1 MKVDKTLGE
10 VKAQDYDAI
19 VLPGGQINPD
29 YLRVNQQAIAFIKD
43 FYSAGKV
50 VAAVCHAPW
59 LLIEAGIVK
68 GHRATSYKSIKTD
81 VINAGGQ
88 WVDEQ
93 VVTDR
98 RPDRQPAALGPGGFL
113 RQDRRGG
120 RRRQARAALR
130 VVRAYRAANGADEN
144 HRARHGAAI
153 HPKPAAAFHL
163 WLAARRRAVLQGR
176 GEVASC
182 WKIPRSSSRG
192 GRTPA
197 WRRSGLL
204 RFARQ

>member
-1 MKVDKTLGE
+1 MDQNEEVQMPDISGKKIAILATDGFEQSELEVPQKTLREAGATVDVVSPKSGEIKGWDMKDWGRPVKVDKTLDE
-10 VKAQDYDAI
+10 VNAQDYDAI

-81 VINAGGQ
+81 IINAGGQ

-93 VVTDR
+93 VVTDEGLITS
-98 RPDRQPAALGPGGFL
+98 RQPSDLEAFSAKIVEEV
-113 RQDRRGG
+113 REG
-120 RRRQARAALR
+120 RHER
-130 VVRAYRAANGADEN
+130 
-144 HRARHGAAI
+144 
-153 HPKPAAAFHL
+153 
-163 WLAARRRAVLQGR
+163 
-176 GEVASC
+176 
-182 WKIPRSSSRG
+182 
-192 GRTPA
+192 
-197 WRRSGLL
+197 
-204 RFARQ
+204 RFAA